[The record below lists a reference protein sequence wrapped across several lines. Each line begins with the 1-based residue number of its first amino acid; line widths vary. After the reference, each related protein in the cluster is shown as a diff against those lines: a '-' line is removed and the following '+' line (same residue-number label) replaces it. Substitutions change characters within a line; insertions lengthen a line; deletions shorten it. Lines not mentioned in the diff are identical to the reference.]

1 MDAQAILVVIL
12 SIFLAVFLVLAIALS
27 IALLRVM
34 GKVRKVT
41 DKAES
46 VAQNLVGASRIV
58 KNNIRP
64 ISLGAAALGIIGK
77 MMGSKVKKG
86 NKKHG

>member
-1 MDAQAILVVIL
+1 M
-12 SIFLAVFLVLAIALS
+12 LAIALS